1 MDCKIIPVLIS
12 IIKNVSN
19 KNIQSR
25 GCRLLGNLAKY
36 EKICK
41 VIDENGGSGQA
52 LSNIFDDTSNIG
64 VQLMAVRLIRQLW
77 NLKNFQYEFIILGCV
92 KKVMNILIENSKNKN
107 PTSIVPDPDSEDVVV
122 YDPTC
127 VKIRTHHGR
136 DRTVS
141 RSKFNELLR
150 NIETN
155 RNSISGYEVMAQER
169 KPTDD
174 TFILPTGKEL
184 IDLFN
189 GILKCFQM
197 FTSVQCSKI
206 AEQLYADGQGY
217 LCLVFLSRE
226 NSPYRS
232 QSLKILSNL
241 VSNAASRC
249 CLGTADVI
257 VSASELLISKNLV
270 KPLELSEIKYCIRI
284 ICLLTGD
291 SCNRAKIR
299 RSGALSELLQKSRLE
314 EFSKEF
320 KIILYA
326 FYQFRFDQLSIEMLI
341 SQGLVEVLIMKL
353 GKKIEEMSVD
363 HIQEDQEKKEDEK
376 TEDVKTNKSKRF
388 KQSRDLSPVSYFCI
402 FNLNVD
408 FIGLFFFSLHF
419 MIHNHLEAVAV
430 VMQVIIDDVQ
440 QVCQFIHMVIQGVHQ
455 AHHHILQIVLQL
467 I

>member
-1 MDCKIIPVLIS
+1 M
-12 IIKNVSN
+12 
-19 KNIQSR
+19 
-25 GCRLLGNLAKY
+25 AKY

-41 VIDENGGSGQA
+41 VIDEIGGSGQA

-92 KKVMNILIENSKNKN
+92 KKVMNILIEYSRNKN
-107 PTSIVPDPDSEDVVV
+107 PTSTVSDPDSEDVV

-127 VKIRTHHGR
+127 VNIRTHHGR

-141 RSKFNELLR
+141 RSKFNELMR

-155 RNSISGYEVMAQER
+155 RNSISGYEVMIQER
-169 KPTDD
+169 KLPDD
-174 TFILPTGKEL
+174 TFILPDGKEF

-206 AEQLYADGQGY
+206 AEQLYADGNGY

-226 NSPYRS
+226 NSPYRA

-257 VSASELLISKNLV
+257 ILASELLISKTLE
-270 KPLELSEIKYCIRI
+270 KPLDLSEIKHCIRI

-299 RSGALSELLQKSRLE
+299 RSGALSELLKKSRLE

-326 FYQFRFDQLSIEMLI
+326 FYQFRFDQLSIDLLI
-341 SQGLVEVLIMKL
+341 SEGLVEVLIKKL
-353 GKKIEEMSVD
+353 GNKIEEMCVD
-363 HIQEDQEKKEDEK
+363 HIQEVTEKKKDEK
-376 TEDVKTNKSKRF
+376 TEDVSASKSKRF
-388 KQSRDLSPVSYFCI
+388 KQSRDLSPLAFYDPQSPSSSSSGYASDYRRRTSMPIYTHGYSRSPSSSPSYSPNSSPV
-402 FNLNVD
+402 NLGK
-408 FIGLFFFSLHF
+408 FW
-419 MIHNHLEAVAV
+419 
-430 VMQVIIDDVQ
+430 
-440 QVCQFIHMVIQGVHQ
+440 
-455 AHHHILQIVLQL
+455 
-467 I
+467 